1 MRDILSGVEEEEDG
15 EELRLIHHHNNNNHH
30 YHHSQYVTL
39 KVKSFA
45 ILREIIGRHEMT
57 LQLPRNNQGAT
68 TVADLRKKIIE
79 LYPEISAQRIPM
91 GIAVNAKM
99 VAAADDKS
107 IIINDFDEVAL
118 LPPISGG

>member
-15 EELRLIHHHNNNNHH
+15 EELEHIHDHHNNN
-30 YHHSQYVTL
+30 HHSQYVIL

-57 LQLPRNNQGAT
+57 LQLPRNNQEAT

-79 LYPEISAQRIPM
+79 LYPQISTQRIPM
-91 GIAVNAKM
+91 GIAVNARM
-99 VAAADDKS
+99 VATADDKS
-107 IIINDFDEVAL
+107 IIINDFDEIAL

>member
-1 MRDILSGVEEEEDG
+1 MRDILSGVEEEEDE
-15 EELRLIHHHNNNNHH
+15 EELEHIHHHNNNH
-30 YHHSQYVTL
+30 HHSQYVTL

-79 LYPEISAQRIPM
+79 LYPEILAQRIPM
-91 GIAVNAKM
+91 GIAVNTKM

-107 IIINDFDEVAL
+107 IIISDFDEIAL